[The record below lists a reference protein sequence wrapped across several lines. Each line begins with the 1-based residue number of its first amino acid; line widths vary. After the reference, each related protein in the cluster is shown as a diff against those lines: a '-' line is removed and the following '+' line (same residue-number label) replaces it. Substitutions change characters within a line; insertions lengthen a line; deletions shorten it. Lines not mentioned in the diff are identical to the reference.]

1 MGIFHSKL
9 TKRYLIV
16 SLIASVFS
24 LALVYVITVHVVN
37 TSVREGLGERNQLM
51 AKTLTKQSEIRLQQI
66 ISDIKGISPYVLA
79 ETESSKKNYL
89 NDMRQLVIKNPL
101 YRSIKVFDK
110 NGKSLA
116 SVHGVGFTNTS
127 EFKQILNRLSWS
139 KTYHIS
145 NLITLDAQKQVIAV
159 SYPTVDEDGEFIG
172 GVTALINLN
181 TLSNYLNQV
190 KIGDEGI
197 NVLVDR
203 EGKIIIHSDERYI
216 GQDIEEH
223 VLSTFLKKGRFGDW
237 EGFLFGEKMLLSY
250 RSIPIGGFGI
260 IVGETVEQAII
271 PVINLQRILM
281 ESFLIVLVVTITFTI
296 IGTKRVV
303 KPINDLIK
311 QVKEYKQRK
320 RSGFPLLNTNDEL
333 QELSITM
340 HEMAQELISTE
351 QRLFNILES
360 IPYAVI
366 TTNKYGEIATFNKA
380 AEQLTRFSRE
390 EVTGKSI
397 FDFPIQENNSEKII
411 TWETFLEG
419 RELNELEARIIDKEK
434 EEHDIRV
441 YSSWFND
448 ELKNKVGTLLILRD
462 VSEIKKLE
470 DYLKQSERLAS
481 LGQLTA
487 GIAHEIKNPL
497 SIIQVAAEA
506 IRYETGDKQMDKQF
520 IRELSEDILE
530 TNDRLNLLL
539 TDFLKMSKDEKGTRK
554 EKVDLV
560 FVIDELLILLRKK
573 VEEQNITVI
582 SAYKELDEASV
593 YASENKLVQVFLN
606 ILLNSLQA
614 MELGGK
620 IEINIYNRELDWEVE
635 IRDTGKGIPA
645 SNINWIFNH
654 FYTTKKEGTG
664 LGLSISYDIIV
675 QSKGNIRAE
684 SKVGEGTSIFVSL
697 PKFKEGEQA
706 DEIDITRG

>member
-1 MGIFHSKL
+1 MGIFNSKL

-16 SLIASVFS
+16 SLITSIFS
-24 LALVYVITVHVVN
+24 LALIYVITVHVVN
-37 TSVREGLGERNQLM
+37 ISVREELEVRNQLL
-51 AKTLTKQSEIRLQQI
+51 AKTLTKQSEIILQQMVN
-66 ISDIKGISPYVLA
+66 DIKSISPYVLT
-79 ETESSKKNYL
+79 ETEMDKENYL

-101 YRSIKVFDK
+101 YKSIKVFNED
-110 NGKSLA
+110 GETIG
-116 SVHGVGFTNTS
+116 SVHDVDFADS
-127 EFKQILNRLSWS
+127 KEFDQILHRLSWS
-139 KTYHIS
+139 KTYHLS
-145 NLITLDAQKQVIAV
+145 NLITLDTQKQVIAI
-159 SYPTVDEDGEFIG
+159 SYPTLDEEGEFIG

-197 NVLVDR
+197 NLLVDS
-203 EGKIIIHSDERYI
+203 EGKIVIHSDERYI
-216 GQDIEEH
+216 GHDLKDHTLI
-223 VLSTFLKKGRFGDW
+223 SYLKKSRYGVW

-250 RSIPIGGFGI
+250 RPIALGDFGM
-260 IVGETVEQAII
+260 IVGETVEQAFI
-271 PVINLQRILM
+271 PVINLQKILI
-281 ESFLIVLVVTITFTI
+281 ESFLTVLIVTIIFTI
-296 IGTKRVV
+296 IATKRVV

-320 RSGFPLLNTNDEL
+320 RSDFQLVNTKDEL

-351 QRLFNILES
+351 KRLSTILES

-366 TTNKYGEIATFNKA
+366 TTDKYGKIVTFNKA
-380 AEQLTRFSRE
+380 AEQLTRFSKE

-397 FDFPIQENNSEKII
+397 FDFPIKENNSEEII
-411 TWETFLEG
+411 TWRTFLEG
-419 RELNELEARIIDKEK
+419 RELNELEASIIDKEE
-434 EEHDIRV
+434 EEHYIRV
-441 YSSWFND
+441 YSSWFKD
-448 ELKNKVGTLLILRD
+448 EIMNKVGTLLILRD

-506 IRYETGDKQMDKQF
+506 IRYEVEGNQMDIQF

-530 TNDRLNLLL
+530 TNDRLNLIL
-539 TDFLKMSKDEKGTRK
+539 TDFLKMSKDEKGIQL
-554 EKVDLV
+554 EKVNLV
-560 FVIDELLILLRKK
+560 YVINELLILLRKK
-573 VEEQNITVI
+573 IEDQNITITSVF
-582 SAYKELDEASV
+582 KELDEVNV
-593 YASENKLVQVFLN
+593 YASENKLGQVFLN

-614 MELGGK
+614 MEQGGE
-620 IEINIYNRELDWEVE
+620 IEISIYDRGLDWEVE
-635 IRDTGKGIPA
+635 IKDTGEGIPA
-645 SNINWIFNH
+645 SKINWIFNH

-664 LGLSISYDIIV
+664 LGLSIAYEIII

-684 SKVGEGTSIFVSL
+684 SKEGEGTSILVSL
-697 PKFKEGEQA
+697 PKYKEGEQT
-706 DEIDITRG
+706 DEIDINRG